1 MQKIINY
8 GLIILSLFI
17 AIIFYI
23 FFDVEEILWNK
34 HEQKSISIEQIKSD
48 STKDY
53 TGLKAGE
60 NITTITDLK
69 NWEKVI
75 NDIDYVKVI
84 PKNIEKTDVY
94 SLAKWVKHYT
104 QKANGTSWRKLAETK
119 KTAFD
124 ISANYSPYYII
135 ELEDGNHILAQM
147 NRTIANKI
155 QNGENIELPLGKKIG
170 FSKKAKE
177 LLKPIC
183 DEKKV
188 STDYVLYTIDNN
200 WQAENA
206 DKIFYIKFVSAFVLF
221 IVLAVILQLAYDK
234 FSCKIVENDV
244 AK

>member
-17 AIIFYI
+17 GILFY
-23 FFDVEEILWNK
+23 FSFDIEGILWDK
-34 HEQKSISIEQIKSD
+34 YEQKSISIDQIKSD

-60 NITTITDLK
+60 GITTITDLE
-69 NWEKVI
+69 NWDKVI

-84 PKNIEKTDVY
+84 PRNIEKTNVY

-135 ELEDGNHILAQM
+135 ELEDGNYILAQM
-147 NRTIANKI
+147 NRAIANKI
-155 QNGENIELPLGKKIG
+155 KNGENIELPLGKKIG
-170 FSKKAKE
+170 LSQKAKN
-177 LLKPIC
+177 LLKPMC
-183 DEKKV
+183 NEKKV

-200 WQAENA
+200 WQSENTE
-206 DKIFYIKFVSAFVLF
+206 KIFYTKFVIAFVLF

-234 FSCKIVENDV
+234 FFCKNS
-244 AK
+244 

>member
-1 MQKIINY
+1 M
-8 GLIILSLFI
+8 
-17 AIIFYI
+17 
-23 FFDVEEILWNK
+23 
-34 HEQKSISIEQIKSD
+34 
-48 STKDY
+48 
-53 TGLKAGE
+53 
-60 NITTITDLK
+60 
-69 NWEKVI
+69 
-75 NDIDYVKVI
+75 
-84 PKNIEKTDVY
+84 Y

>member
-17 AIIFYI
+17 GILFY
-23 FFDVEEILWNK
+23 FYFDIEGILWDK
-34 HEQKSISIEQIKSD
+34 YEPKSISIEQIKSD

-53 TGLKAGE
+53 TGLKTGE
-60 NITTITDLK
+60 GITTITDLE
-69 NWEKVI
+69 NWDKVI

-84 PKNIEKTDVY
+84 PRNIEKTNVY

-104 QKANGTSWRKLAETK
+104 QKVNGTSGRKLAETK

-147 NRTIANKI
+147 NRAIANKI
-155 QNGENIELPLGKKIG
+155 KNGENIELPLGKKIG
-170 FSKKAKE
+170 LSQKAKN

-206 DKIFYIKFVSAFVLF
+206 DKIFYTKFVIAFVLF

-234 FSCKIVENDV
+234 FFCKNS
-244 AK
+244 

>member
-17 AIIFYI
+17 GILFY
-23 FFDVEEILWNK
+23 FSFDIEGILWNK
-34 HEQKSISIEQIKSD
+34 YEPKSISIEQIKSD

-53 TGLKAGE
+53 TGLKVGE
-60 NITTITDLK
+60 GITTITDLE
-69 NWEKVI
+69 NWDKVI

-84 PKNIEKTDVY
+84 PRNIEKTNVY

-104 QKANGTSWRKLAETK
+104 QKANGTSRRKLAETK

-147 NRTIANKI
+147 NRAIANKI
-155 QNGENIELPLGKKIG
+155 KNGENIELPLGKKIG
-170 FSKKAKE
+170 LSQKAKN

-206 DKIFYIKFVSAFVLF
+206 DKIFYIKFVIAFVLF

-234 FSCKIVENDV
+234 FFCKNS
-244 AK
+244 

>member
-17 AIIFYI
+17 GILFY
-23 FFDVEEILWNK
+23 FSFDIEGILWNK
-34 HEQKSISIEQIKSD
+34 YEPKSISIEQIKSD

-53 TGLKAGE
+53 TGLKVGE
-60 NITTITDLK
+60 GITTITDLE
-69 NWEKVI
+69 NWDKVI

-84 PKNIEKTDVY
+84 PRNIEKTNVY

-104 QKANGTSWRKLAETK
+104 QKANGTSRRKLAETK

-147 NRTIANKI
+147 NRAIANKI
-155 QNGENIELPLGKKIG
+155 KNGENIELPLGKKIG
-170 FSKKAKE
+170 LSQKAKN

-206 DKIFYIKFVSAFVLF
+206 DKIFYIKFVIAFVLF

-234 FSCKIVENDV
+234 FLCKNS
-244 AK
+244 

>member
-17 AIIFYI
+17 GILFY
-23 FFDVEEILWNK
+23 FSFDIEEILWDK
-34 HEQKSISIEQIKSD
+34 YESKSISIEQIKSD

-53 TGLKAGE
+53 TRLKAGE
-60 NITTITDLK
+60 GITTITDLE
-69 NWEKVI
+69 NWDKVI

-84 PKNIEKTDVY
+84 PRNIEKTNVY

-135 ELEDGNHILAQM
+135 ELEDGNYILAQM
-147 NRTIANKI
+147 NRAIANKI
-155 QNGENIELPLGKKIG
+155 KNGENIELPLGKKIG
-170 FSKKAKE
+170 IFQKASQKAKN

-183 DEKKV
+183 NEKKV

-200 WQAENA
+200 WQSENTE
-206 DKIFYIKFVSAFVLF
+206 KIFYTKFVIAFVLF

-234 FSCKIVENDV
+234 FFCKNS
-244 AK
+244 

>member
-1 MQKIINY
+1 MKKIINY

-17 AIIFYI
+17 GILFY
-23 FFDVEEILWNK
+23 FSFDIEEILWDK
-34 HEQKSISIEQIKSD
+34 YEPKSISIEQIKSD

-60 NITTITDLK
+60 NITTITNLE
-69 NWEKVI
+69 NWDKVI

-84 PKNIEKTDVY
+84 PINIEKTNVY

-104 QKANGTSWRKLAETK
+104 QKANGTSRRKLAETK

-135 ELEDGNHILAQM
+135 KLEDGNHILAQM
-147 NRTIANKI
+147 NRAIANKI
-155 QNGENIELPLGKKIG
+155 KNGENIELPLGKKIG
-170 FSKKAKE
+170 ISQKAKN

-206 DKIFYIKFVSAFVLF
+206 DKIFYTKLIIAFVLF

-234 FSCKIVENDV
+234 LFCKNN
-244 AK
+244 